1 MFLDTAY
8 TWNCYC
14 HHKNINNMSSRLG
27 TLVEIETSFF
37 VEWVVL
43 KQDKK
48 VSRSKHVHHI
58 YNTKNYTNT
67 LIK

>member
-1 MFLDTAY
+1 
-8 TWNCYC
+8 
-14 HHKNINNMSSRLG
+14 MSSRLG